1 LRIIICSV
9 VLCNLPGKSC
19 APPNS
24 KSPLPK
30 EGTPY
35 SLEITALREEHRL
48 RVRTEGLRR
57 IFGPKRIKVVGSWRK
72 LQN

>member
-1 LRIIICSV
+1 
-9 VLCNLPGKSC
+9 
-19 APPNS
+19 
-24 KSPLPK
+24 
-30 EGTPY
+30 
-35 SLEITALREEHRL
+35 LEITALREEHRL